1 MGGRGGRVEGEVG
14 RVEGGGGMMGGKD
27 GVGGGIAEEKD
38 EGGEGRV

>member
-1 MGGRGGRVEGEVG
+1 MEGEVG